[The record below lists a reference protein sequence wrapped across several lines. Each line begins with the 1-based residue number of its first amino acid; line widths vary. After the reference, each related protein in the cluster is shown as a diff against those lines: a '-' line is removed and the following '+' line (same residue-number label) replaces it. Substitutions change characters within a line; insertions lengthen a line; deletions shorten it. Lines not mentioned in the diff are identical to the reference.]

1 MDRLNR
7 RAGIAAAFSVVALI
21 LPLAG
26 GCNLVAT
33 GMYVL
38 TGNDSPAEFDKLKDK
53 KVAVVCRPV
62 TSLDFNNSSVAN
74 MLSQQVGALLK
85 LHIGKIEII
94 DGRKVNDWTDENTW
108 EEYVEIGKALNADMV
123 VGIDLEEFNLYQ
135 GQTLYQ
141 GRANIH
147 FAVYD
152 VTKGKQHVWEKF
164 LPQVVYPPTG
174 GIPASERPEGE
185 FRRKFVG
192 TLAEQIGQHFYPH
205 DSTADFAADSTVLY

>member
-7 RAGIAAAFSVVALI
+7 RFAIATLLAAFT
-21 LPLAG
+21 LPLAT

-33 GMYVL
+33 GMYVF
-38 TGNDSPAEFDKLKDK
+38 TGNDTPAKFDGLAGK
-53 KVAVVCRPV
+53 KVAIVCRPV
-62 TSLDFNNSSVAN
+62 TSLDFNNSSVAT
-74 MLSQQVGALLK
+74 MLSQQLAARLQENVRN
-85 LHIGKIEII
+85 IKIV
-94 DGRKVNDWTDENTW
+94 DHRQVNDWIDENTW
-108 EEYVEIGKALNADMV
+108 EDYVDIGKALNADLV
-123 VGIDLEEFNLYQ
+123 IGIDLEEFNLYQ

-152 VTKGKQHVWEKF
+152 VTKGKIHIWDEYM
-164 LPQVVYPPTG
+164 PQVVYPPTG

-192 TLAEQIGQHFYPH
+192 TLSERIAQYFYPH

>member
-1 MDRLNR
+1 MDRWNR
-7 RAGIAAAFSVVALI
+7 RVLLCNVLALTG
-21 LPLAG
+21 LSLSAT

-38 TGNDSPAEFDKLKDK
+38 TGNDTEAEFKELAGK

-62 TSLDFNNSSVAN
+62 TSLDFNNSSVAST
-74 MLSQQVGALLK
+74 LAQQVGVRLK
-85 LHIGKIEII
+85 EKVSKIEII
-94 DGRKVNDWTDENTW
+94 DQRSVDDWTDENTW
-108 EEYVEIGKALNADMV
+108 EEYVDIGKALNADMV
-123 VGIDLEEFNLYQ
+123 IGIDLEEFNLYQ

-141 GRANIH
+141 GKANLH

-152 VTKGKQHVWEKF
+152 VKKGKVHVWEKY

-174 GIPASERPEGE
+174 GIPASESPESA
-185 FRRKFVG
+185 FRRKFVL
-192 TLAEQIGQHFYPH
+192 TLADRITQSFFPH